1 MADGSTVAADAYRLQ
16 KRNSYRCIQTSVCGI
31 TEMQME
37 PRMWRGIVLHW
48 KYHRQTG
55 RERQEYKRKFR
66 MTGNSYGG

>member
-37 PRMWRGIVLHW
+37 PRMRRGIALYRE
-48 KYHRQTG
+48 KHRQADRQGTTG
-55 RERQEYKRKFR
+55 I
-66 MTGNSYGG
+66 